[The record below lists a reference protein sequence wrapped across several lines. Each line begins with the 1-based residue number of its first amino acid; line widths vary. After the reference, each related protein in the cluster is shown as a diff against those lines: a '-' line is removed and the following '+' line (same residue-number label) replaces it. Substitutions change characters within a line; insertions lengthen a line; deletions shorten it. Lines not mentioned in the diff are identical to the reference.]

1 MLRIAELICLF
12 VLVPLAFYFDFIP
25 LPKFVPL
32 LIVFIYALVFLL
44 RSKTFSRKEFGLNGY
59 RSWPG
64 LILRVVAATIVI
76 VVFSYYLLPDKFLI
90 MPREQPL
97 MWAMIMIFYPV
108 WSAFTQEVIYRTYF
122 FHRYGAAIPNEKVLA
137 LVNGL
142 LFGFLHIIFRN
153 WVAVIGATLM
163 GLLWAFSYLKHRSL
177 LVVSIEHSI
186 VGDMLYTFGLGYFFY
201 VPDF

>member
-1 MLRIAELICLF
+1 MLLMAELVCLF
-12 VLVPLAFYFDFIP
+12 VLIPLAFYFDLIP

-32 LIVFIYALVFLL
+32 LVVFIYALVLLL
-44 RSKTFSRKEFGLNGY
+44 RSKTFSRKEFGMNGY
-59 RSWPG
+59 HAWG
-64 LILRVVAATIVI
+64 GFTLRIAIAAVVIIAS
-76 VVFSYYLLPDKFLI
+76 SYYLLPDKFLL

-97 MWAMIMIFYPV
+97 IWAMIMIFYPV
-108 WSAFTQEVIYRTYF
+108 WSAFTQEVIYRSFF
-122 FHRYGAAIPNEKVLA
+122 FHRYKVAIPNEKVLA

-163 GLLWAFSYLKHRSL
+163 GLLWSFSYLKHRSL

-186 VGDMLYTFGLGYFFY
+186 VGDLLYTFGLGYFFY

>member
-1 MLRIAELICLF
+1 
-12 VLVPLAFYFDFIP
+12 
-25 LPKFVPL
+25 
-32 LIVFIYALVFLL
+32 
-44 RSKTFSRKEFGLNGY
+44 
-59 RSWPG
+59 
-64 LILRVVAATIVI
+64 
-76 VVFSYYLLPDKFLI
+76 
-90 MPREQPL
+90 
-97 MWAMIMIFYPV
+97 MIFYPV

-186 VGDMLYTFGLGYFFY
+186 VGDMLYTFGLGFFFY

>member
-1 MLRIAELICLF
+1 
-12 VLVPLAFYFDFIP
+12 
-25 LPKFVPL
+25 
-32 LIVFIYALVFLL
+32 
-44 RSKTFSRKEFGLNGY
+44 
-59 RSWPG
+59 WPG